1 MNTFCCEII
10 NSLGSV
16 DQMISVDTEEP
27 PPAICAQTGDCTL
40 KSFFSFLSIQELV
53 TFSCNEALAFIFFFQ
68 SFANTKICIIN
79 TYFERW
85 GTHGLSVLP

>member
-16 DQMISVDTEEP
+16 DQVISVDTEEL
-27 PPAICAQTGDCTL
+27 PPAIRAQTGDCTL

-53 TFSCNEALAFIFFFQ
+53 TFSCNEALVFIFFFQ

-85 GTHGLSVLP
+85 GIHGLSVLP